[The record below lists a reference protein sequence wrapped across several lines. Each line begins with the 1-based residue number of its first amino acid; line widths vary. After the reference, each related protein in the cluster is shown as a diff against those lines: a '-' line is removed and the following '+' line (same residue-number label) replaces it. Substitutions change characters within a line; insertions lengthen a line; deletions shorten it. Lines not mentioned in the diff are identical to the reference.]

1 MTDAARDADI
11 IRTAAQLNR
20 VDPLLTGSMLEFP
33 DYGQLVMTGD
43 LHGHQRNFDK
53 IKRFCDLEHTPVR
66 QIILHEL
73 IHEEPLPPK
82 YEDLSARLVVEVAKW
97 KCEFPDQIHFLQSN
111 HELSQWQGSEISKGG
126 RIVTHDFER
135 GVETLYGKGYE
146 KVLDAVLELI
156 ATYPLGGKTTNGIFL
171 CHSLPGPYD
180 VPKFDPTAF
189 DLELKEQDY
198 SENGSPY
205 YLVWGRYQTPEVIDH
220 MADVLDAKF
229 FICGHQ
235 PQEMGYDILHD
246 KMIILASDHNHGT
259 FLPFDLRKDYTI
271 EQLEKLIRPIASIA

>member
-1 MTDAARDADI
+1 MSDAARDADT

-20 VDPLLTGSMLEFP
+20 EDPLLRGSLLEFP

-53 IKRFCDLEHTPVR
+53 LKRFCDLEHTPVR
-66 QIILHEL
+66 HIILHEL

-82 YEDLSARLVVEVAKW
+82 YEDLSARLVVEAAQW
-97 KCEFPDQIHFLQSN
+97 KCEYPDQIHFLQSN

-126 RIVTHDFER
+126 RIVTLDFER
-135 GVETLYGKGYE
+135 GVESLYGKDYK
-146 KVLDAVLELI
+146 KVLDAILDLI
-156 ATYPLGGKTTNGIFL
+156 ATYPLGGRTPNGVFL

-180 VPKFDPTAF
+180 VPKFDPAAF
-189 DLELKEQDY
+189 DAPLNGQDF
-198 SENGSPY
+198 SETGSPY
-205 YLVWGRYQTPEVIDH
+205 FLVWGRYQTPEVIDH
-220 MADVLDAKF
+220 MARLLHAKF

-235 PQEMGYDILHD
+235 PQETGYDILHD

-271 EQLEKLIRPIASIA
+271 DQLEKLIRPIASIA